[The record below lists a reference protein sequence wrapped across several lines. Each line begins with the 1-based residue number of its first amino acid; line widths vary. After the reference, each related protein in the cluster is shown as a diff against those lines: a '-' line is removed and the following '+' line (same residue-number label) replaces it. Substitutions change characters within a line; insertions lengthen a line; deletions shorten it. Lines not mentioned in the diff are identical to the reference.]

1 MELFEIPLGSSQDNA
16 TQELL
21 QEYLSERKII
31 LNEDVSDYL
40 IELVALNIIKWNKE
54 DTANGVEKDK
64 RKPIYIF
71 INSTGG
77 DAFVAQHICDLIE
90 QSVTPVYTVAMSLA
104 ASAAFVIYVCG
115 HKRYAYPNSIL
126 LMHDGSINLS
136 NSTDKVKQT
145 MTFLDQ
151 MEERSRAR
159 ILKHTEMTED
169 FYDSNFNKEFYMYAD
184 TVGKDLGCVDYIIGV
199 DTECGKEF

>member
-1 MELFEIPLGSSQDNA
+1 MEIFELPLESSTNNA

-21 QEYLSERKII
+21 QEYLNDRKIVI
-31 LNEDVSDYL
+31 NEDITDYL
-40 IELVALNIIKWNKE
+40 IESVALNIIKWNRE
-54 DTANGVEKDK
+54 DSENGVAKKK
-64 RKPIYIF
+64 RKPIYLL

-90 QSVTPVYTVAMSLA
+90 RSVTPVYTVAMSLA

-145 MTFLDQ
+145 MTFLEQ

-159 ILKHTEMTED
+159 ILNHTEMTEE

-184 TVGKDLGCVDYIIGV
+184 TIGKDLGCVDYIIGV
-199 DTECGKEF
+199 DTEDF